1 MDLFFN
7 VDWKQLFS
15 PDTPILES
23 VVRGTVIYIAIFF
36 LVRFLPNRPTGGVGM
51 NDMLLI
57 VLVASAAT
65 NSLGGEHKSLVS
77 GMILVATVILWSYLF
92 NWIGYKFPSL
102 QRLFQPSPRVI
113 VEDGQMKED
122 IMQKELIT
130 EEELKGKLRRQQGTD
145 DISKVRKAYIES
157 DGQIS
162 VIEHEENQN

>member
-7 VDWKQLFS
+7 VNWEQLFV

-23 VVRGTVIYIAIFF
+23 VVRGTITYIAIFF
-36 LVRFLPNRPTGGVGM
+36 MVRFLPNRQMGGVGM
-51 NDMLLI
+51 NDLLLV

-65 NSLGGEHKSLVS
+65 NALAGEHKSIVN
-77 GMILVATVILWSYLF
+77 GMILVATVIWWSYLF
-92 NWIGYKFPSL
+92 NWLGYKFPSI
-102 QRLFQPSPRVI
+102 QRLFQPAPKI
-113 VEDGQMKED
+113 IIKDGQMKEE

-130 EEELKGKLRRQQGTD
+130 EEELKGKLRRQGTD

-162 VIEHEENQN
+162 VIEI

>member
-7 VDWKQLFS
+7 VQWSQLFV

-23 VVRGTVIYIAIFF
+23 IIRGTVIYVAIFF
-36 LVRFLPNRPTGGVGM
+36 LVRLLPSRQIGGVGM
-51 NDMLLI
+51 NDLLLV

-65 NSLGGEHKSLVS
+65 NSLAGEHKSIS
-77 GMILVATVILWSYLF
+77 NGIILVGTVILWSYLF
-92 NWIGYKFPSL
+92 NWIGFKFPAM
-102 QRLFQPSPRVI
+102 QRVFQSAPKVI
-113 VEDGQMKED
+113 IEDGQMQED

-130 EEELKGKLRRQQGTD
+130 EEELKGKIRRQGAE

-162 VIEHEENQN
+162 VIHQ

>member
-7 VDWKQLFS
+7 VRWRELFV
-15 PDTPILES
+15 PDAPLLES
-23 VVRGTVIYIAIFF
+23 VIRGTIVYIAIFF
-36 LVRFLPNRPTGGVGM
+36 LVRVIPNRQMGGVGM

-65 NSLGGEHKSLVS
+65 NSLAGEHRSITNGIV
-77 GMILVATVILWSYLF
+77 LVATVILWSYVF
-92 NWIGYKFPSL
+92 NWISYKFPSL
-102 QRLFQPSPRVI
+102 QRLFQPAAKV
-113 VEDGQMKED
+113 VVKDGQMQED

-130 EEELKGKLRRQQGTD
+130 EEELKGKLRRQGTD

-162 VIEHEENQN
+162 VIEQEG